1 MYCGIPLSEAS
12 VPGFYQEAHYVRQVE
27 ATIVVD
33 QINLLQADTTDLVR
47 DTSLNDHK
55 LMVHGDVGA
64 KIRVL
69 NFDSPGVQVI
79 SKFNSLFYSFKKI
92 FFQLK
97 KI

>member
-1 MYCGIPLSEAS
+1 M
-12 VPGFYQEAHYVRQVE
+12 RQVE

-33 QINLLQADTTDLVR
+33 QINLLQVDTTDLVH
-47 DTSLNDHK
+47 DTSLNDHVG
-55 LMVHGDVGA
+55 LRVLGDVGA

-69 NFDSPGVQVI
+69 NFDSPGIQVI
-79 SKFNSLFYSFKKI
+79 SKFSSLFYSFKKI

>member
-1 MYCGIPLSEAS
+1 M
-12 VPGFYQEAHYVRQVE
+12 RQVE

-55 LMVHGDVGA
+55 LRVHGDVGA

-79 SKFNSLFYSFKKI
+79 SKFSSLFYSFIKI

>member
-1 MYCGIPLSEAS
+1 M
-12 VPGFYQEAHYVRQVE
+12 RQVE

-33 QINLLQADTTDLVR
+33 QINLLQADTTDLVH
-47 DTSLNDHK
+47 DTSLNDHVE
-55 LMVHGDVGA
+55 LRVLGDVGA

-69 NFDSPGVQVI
+69 NFDSPSVQVI
-79 SKFNSLFYSFKKI
+79 SKFSSLFYSFKKI

>member
-1 MYCGIPLSEAS
+1 M
-12 VPGFYQEAHYVRQVE
+12 RQVE

-55 LMVHGDVGA
+55 LRVHGDVGA

-79 SKFNSLFYSFKKI
+79 SKFSSLFYSFKNI